1 MMWLAGTNA
10 VLGDKRGQAGTWRM
24 TASASLAVRAV
35 LRINQH
41 RPNTWS

>member
-10 VLGDKRGQAGTWRM
+10 VLGDKRGQAGTWCM